1 MFSLKTINKIVQSCN
16 IERYTKRTI
25 HEMNDTQNER
35 TKRKRTKN
43 EKQMKRAKNTNDT
56 KYLLT

>member
-1 MFSLKTINKIVQSCN
+1 MHLLNMFSLKTINKLVQSCN

-43 EKQMKRAKNTNDT
+43 EKRMNDT
-56 KYLLT
+56 RK